1 MAKERSEETLQRI
14 RARQSCRAYTGKLL
28 SREEIEEILEAGRC
42 APSACNTQPWH
53 LYGLCGEKVSALLP
67 FLNPRFAK
75 IGGAV
80 VIATVPKELPFD
92 LPGAKPNPFLDIDLG
107 LVTLQMSLYAEGMGI
122 ASCIV
127 GAFRKEEAA
136 QALGI
141 PEGEKPRLVLVLG
154 EAEDPALR
162 EKDRLPLSEVATVLA

>member
-1 MAKERSEETLQRI
+1 M
-14 RARQSCRAYTGKLL
+14 
-28 SREEIEEILEAGRC
+28 
-42 APSACNTQPWH
+42 N
-53 LYGLCGEKVSALLP
+53 
-67 FLNPRFAK
+67 
-75 IGGAV
+75 
-80 VIATVPKELPFD
+80 

-154 EAEDPALR
+154 EAADPTLR
-162 EKDRLPLSEVATVLA
+162 EKDRLPLSEVATVL

>member
-14 RARQSCRAYTGKLL
+14 LSRQSCRAYTGRALTK
-28 SREEIEEILEAGRC
+28 EEISEILEAGRR

-53 LYGLCGEKVSALLP
+53 LYGLDGEKVAMLLP
-67 FLNPRFAK
+67 CLNPRFAK

-107 LVTLQMSLYAEGMGI
+107 LVALQMALYAEGMGI

-127 GAFRKEEAA
+127 GAFKKEEAA
-136 QALGI
+136 EILGI
-141 PEGEKPRLVLVLG
+141 PAEEKPRLVLVLG

-162 EKDRLPLSEVATVLA
+162 EKDRLPLADVATLLA